1 VVSVLLSVPIPG
13 TSRETQ
19 LREERKMA
27 KLDESEGE
35 VLSREEMKNTKG
47 GAGAAAAAEA
57 EAGLRARVL
66 DTSLQEDALNIS
78 AVPPVAGA
86 KPPPIPTK

>member
-35 VLSREEMKNTKG
+35 VLSREEMKKTKG
-47 GAGAAAAAEA
+47 GLGVASEALVRERTAADAPKTVVE
-57 EAGLRARVL
+57 GGFRSTGGGKDGFRR
-66 DTSLQEDALNIS
+66 TEDDC
-78 AVPPVAGA
+78 
-86 KPPPIPTK
+86 